1 MVSVGK
7 STVQSW
13 CTLWRLFTH
22 PYSKVI
28 CTAPT
33 ARQLYDVLWSE
44 LAKWIKRS
52 PLLSELFEW
61 QKTKITFKAAPAEWF
76 AAARTAARPEN
87 LAGFHADNLLFV
99 IDEASGVA
107 DEIFETVLGSLTGKE
122 NKLLICSNPTRNIG
136 FFHSAFHEDRELY
149 YTMKVSSAD
158 SSRVSTDY
166 CQRLI
171 KQYGEDSDVVR
182 VRVLGEFPKQ
192 AADGL
197 IPLEHV
203 EEAMTREPTFNGE
216 LVLGVDLARFGDD
229 ETVIAAR
236 IGDSVLPLQHWRK
249 LDLMKTTGKII
260 HTLTELM
267 AEYKLGRAR
276 LNVDEG
282 GLGAGVVDR
291 LREVA
296 HEKNLHV
303 TIQGCNFGGK
313 ARDKKYA
320 NFVTEAYFALLD
332 RLKGGTITLPND
344 DELAAQLTTRRYSL
358 TSSDTLIIE
367 RKADYKKRYHKS
379 PDRADAIILAFAPTL
394 TITSIPTMPMQQSYW
409 RR

>member
-1 MVSVGK
+1 M
-7 STVQSW
+7 
-13 CTLWRLFTH
+13 
-22 PYSKVI
+22 
-28 CTAPT
+28 
-33 ARQLYDVLWSE
+33 LWSE
-44 LAKWIKRS
+44 LAKWLKRS

-61 QKTKITFKAAPAEWF
+61 QKTKITFRGAPAEWF
-76 AAARTAARPEN
+76 AVARTAAKPEN
-87 LAGFHADNLLFV
+87 LAGFHAENLLFV
-99 IDEASGVA
+99 IDEASGVN

-122 NKLLICSNPTRNIG
+122 NKLLMCGNPTRNSG
-136 FFHSAFHEDRELY
+136 FFHAAFFSDRELY

-158 SSRVSTDY
+158 SSRVSKEY

-182 VRVLGEFPKQ
+182 VRVFGEFPKQ

-197 IPLEHV
+197 IPLELV
-203 EEAMTREPTFNGE
+203 EASMTREPNYNGE
-216 LVLGVDLARFGDD
+216 LVLGIDLARFGDD

-249 LDLMKTTGKII
+249 LDLMQTTGKII

-267 AEYKLGRAR
+267 TEYKLGSAR

-332 RLKGGTITLPND
+332 RLKDGSIALPND

-367 RKADYKKRYHKS
+367 KKADYKKRFHKS

-394 TITSIPTMPMQQSYW
+394 RITSIPAMPMQQSRW
-409 RR
+409 HMS